1 MEIQLRSALLSV
13 YHKDGLD
20 NIVDGLHRLGVTLY
34 ATGGTFDFIKE
45 RGIPVI
51 PVEDITGYPSILG
64 GRVKTLHPGVF
75 GGILAKRN
83 DQVHQEEMKKHQI
96 PFIDLVVVDLYPF
109 EDTVKAG
116 GTAEAIIEKI
126 DIGGISLIRG
136 AAKNFNDVLI
146 IPSVKDYSLLLDVIE
161 NHNGNTSLEIRRNQ
175 AQKAFGVSS
184 HYDGAINS
192 WFTHGKLMDDQ
203 IQVPKNWESRALR
216 YGENPH
222 QKAMFH
228 GNMDEVF
235 TQLHGKELSYNNLLD
250 VDAAIALFKDF
261 SEPSVAVI
269 KHNNACGLASDSN
282 LLTAWEK
289 AFAGDPV
296 SAFGGILVANREIT
310 LEVAEAMNSLFFEVL
325 LAPGFTDEALLVL
338 QSKKNRM
345 ILKTNTF
352 NAPKTIFR
360 SAMNGVLEQDTDQIT
375 ETSSHLKNVTLKE
388 ASASEINDLLFANK
402 IVKHSKSNAIVLAK
416 NGQLL
421 ASGVGQ
427 TSRIDALKQA
437 IAKAGNFGFSLEG
450 AVMASD
456 AFFPF
461 PDCVEIAYQAGI
473 NSVIQPGGS
482 MRDQESVDKANE
494 LGISMVIT
502 GVRHFKH

>member
-20 NIVDGLHRLGVTLY
+20 KIVDGLHRLGVILY

-83 DQVHQEEMKKHQI
+83 DQVHQEEMKKHQL

-109 EDTVKAG
+109 EETVKAG
-116 GTAEAIIEKI
+116 GSAEDIIEKI

-136 AAKNFNDVLI
+136 AAKNFDDVLI
-146 IPSVKDYSLLLDVIE
+146 IPSVNDYSILIDIIE
-161 NHNGNTSLEIRRNQ
+161 NQQGNSSLEQRRNQ
-175 AQKAFGVSS
+175 ALKAFGVSS

-203 IQVPKNWESRALR
+203 VHMPSNWESRSLR

-228 GNMDEVF
+228 GNMAEVF

-250 VDAAIALFKDF
+250 VDAAIALIRDF
-261 SEPSVAVI
+261 SEPTVAVI

-296 SAFGGILVANREIT
+296 SAFGGILIANREIS

-325 LAPGFTDEALLVL
+325 LAPGFTDEALQIL

-345 ILKTNTF
+345 ILKINTF

-360 SAMNGVLEQDTDQIT
+360 SAMNGILEQDADQIT
-375 ETSSHLKNVTLKE
+375 ETSSDLKNVTNKE
-388 ASASEINDLLFANK
+388 ASSSEINDLLFANK

-427 TSRIDALKQA
+427 TSRVDALKQA
-437 IAKAGNFGFSLEG
+437 IAKANHFGFPLEG

-461 PDCVEIAYQAGI
+461 PDCVEIAHQAGI
-473 NSVIQPGGS
+473 TSVIQPGGS